1 MITNNTKRYLNLLT
15 QIANSINEIKRTTP
29 LT

>member
-1 MITNNTKRYLNLLT
+1 MLIRNTRRYLGIIST
-15 QIANSINEIKRTTP
+15 IANSINEIKRTTP